1 MFFSFLVYKKRSF
14 FIDKLNKEKNMTK
27 NVDDMKKYV
36 QDLLDGGQKPVH
48 YMKTA
53 RIKARE
59 GVPGE
64 TIVTKLEN
72 GHKET
77 ENPNIEKGDMV
88 VTNPGGEQYVVKAD
102 VFKKKYEI
110 DPDNPAQYRPT
121 GGVQEFLRL
130 QEDLDFKVS
139 WGDMHMKKGDFI
151 NITGRESGDI
161 YGIAQKEFFS
171 TYGQCTPEGKLL
183 PTPTGRG
190 GIVR

>member
-1 MFFSFLVYKKRSF
+1 MAKKA
-14 FIDKLNKEKNMTK
+14 DNMSE
-27 NVDDMKKYV
+27 YV
-36 QDLLDGGQKPVH
+36 HELLESGQKPV
-48 YMKTA
+48 YYAKTA
-53 RIKARE
+53 RITARE

-72 GHKET
+72 GHVET
-77 ENPNIEKGDMV
+77 TNPNIEKGDMV

-110 DPDNPAQYRPT
+110 DPDNPKQYRPT
-121 GGVQEFLRL
+121 GGAQQFLRL
-130 QEDLDFKVS
+130 QEDLDFKAP
-139 WGDMHMKKGDFI
+139 WGEDMHMKKGDFI
-151 NITGRESGDI
+151 NVTGRDTGDI

-183 PTPTGRG
+183 PTPAGRG

>member
-1 MFFSFLVYKKRSF
+1 
-14 FIDKLNKEKNMTK
+14 MTK
-27 NVDDMKKYV
+27 NVSDMKQYV
-36 QDLLDGGQKPVH
+36 QELLDGGRKPV
-48 YMKTA
+48 YYAKTA

-110 DPDNPAQYRPT
+110 DPDNNAQYRPK
-121 GGVQEFLRL
+121 GGAQQFLRL
-130 QEDLDFKVS
+130 QEDLDFKAP
-139 WGDMHMKKGDFI
+139 WGQDMHMKKGDFI
-151 NITGRESGDI
+151 NVTSRDTGDI
-161 YGIAQKEFFS
+161 YGIARKEFFS
-171 TYGQCTPEGKLL
+171 TYGQCTKEGKLL
-183 PTPTGRG
+183 PTPTGRS
-190 GIVR
+190 GIVK